1 MILNEPAVCLSRR
14 KLGEADRLCVLYTE
28 NLGKLAVR
36 FVGVDKAGRKMKAL
50 SEPLMWAE
58 YRLYTSARTDI
69 AKAIGGAIISSFPDL
84 REDLGGMV
92 DALGC
97 CERLDALTPA
107 RLPSAEKYRLICS
120 ALAAV
125 ESRLSPWVGV
135 AFGLHLMEL
144 AGHSLRERAFSDAE
158 DAALW
163 RRLHET
169 DVDAL
174 AAVPYRPEAAARFS
188 DLVDD
193 GIEAVIGRAL
203 KSRDYAKKLGAFSEP
218 EPEEVHA

>member
-1 MILNEPAVCLSRR
+1 MIVNEPAVVLSRR
-14 KLGEADRLCVLYTE
+14 KLGEADRLCTLYTE
-28 NLGKLAVR
+28 NLGKLTVR

-84 REDLGGMV
+84 REDLGGLV

-107 RLPSAEKYRLICS
+107 RLPSPEKYRLIC
-120 ALAAV
+120 AAAAAI
-125 ESRLSPWVGV
+125 ESGLSPWVPV
-135 AFGLHLMEL
+135 AFSLHLMEL
-144 AGHSLRERAFSDAE
+144 AGHSLRERAMPEE
-158 DAALW
+158 DAPLW

-174 AAVPYRPEAAARFS
+174 ASVPYRADAAARFA
-188 DLVDD
+188 DLADD
-193 GIEAVIGRAL
+193 QIEALIGRAL
-203 KSRDYAKKLGAFSEP
+203 KSRDYVRKLGALEAP
-218 EPEEVHA
+218 AEVHA